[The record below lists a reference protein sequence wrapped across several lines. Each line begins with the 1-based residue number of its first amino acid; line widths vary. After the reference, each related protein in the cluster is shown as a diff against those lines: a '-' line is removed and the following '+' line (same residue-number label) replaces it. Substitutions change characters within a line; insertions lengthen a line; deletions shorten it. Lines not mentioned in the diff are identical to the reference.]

1 MKGKSP
7 ARATPVGPPRRKVM
21 LVDDHPMMRAGLAQL
36 INGQTDLEV
45 CRECGHPAEA
55 LGLLDKLEVDV
66 LVTDLT
72 MPGRSGLEF
81 VKDVHALRPALPVL
95 VLSMHDEQLYAE
107 RVLRAGARGY
117 VMKDAGAE
125 KLLAAL
131 RQVLAGAPY
140 VSPAISARLLEG
152 LAGRPRGSS
161 SPLEKLSDR
170 EFEVFR
176 LLGQGRTTKEVA
188 SELGLSPKTVAVHRE
203 HIKTKLALKDAT
215 ALMRAAVRW
224 VEAEGRN

>member
-1 MKGKSP
+1 
-7 ARATPVGPPRRKVM
+7 M

-36 INGQTDLEV
+36 ITGQSDLEV

-81 VKDVHALRPALPVL
+81 IKDVHALRPDLPVL

-152 LAGRPRGSS
+152 LTGRPRGSS

-176 LLGQGRTTKEVA
+176 LLGQGKTTKEIA

-203 HIKTKLALKDAT
+203 HIKEKLALKGAT

-224 VEAEGRN
+224 VEAEGRDY